1 MSVNETEE
9 RAPLVFGLAM
19 VTDRD
24 VAELSLSPIRLG
36 VNAVV
41 TVGGAAAMA
50 VGTASVRPAIAPSGR
65 AISPTLPGVP
75 RPP

>member
-9 RAPLVFGLAM
+9 SVPLVFGLAM

-36 VNAVV
+36 VNVVV

-50 VGTASVRPAIAPSGR
+50 VGHRECDDLR
-65 AISPTLPGVP
+65 
-75 RPP
+75 